1 MNLDHITPDLRPLAK
16 PIDDYYPDPTNART
30 GHDVERIAASLKK
43 YGQRTSIV
51 INRQENG
58 KIEKGNGTWRAA
70 KFLGWSHIAVVRE
83 DDDPVTAVSYG
94 IDDNR
99 TGDLSEWDLDI
110 LEKLIDS
117 LPDDA
122 LVGFKEGE
130 AEALLEGMDDD
141 EEYDGQV
148 GRDPSRP
155 SLVERFVVP
164 PFSVLDA
171 RKGYWQDRKRAW
183 LSLGIQSEL
192 GRGAEIA
199 PGGSLLPAATIIN
212 GKIERGDGRGRTLG
226 AIAPNEGGDN
236 GILASPGKYAA
247 KKRGGG

>member
-1 MNLDHITPDLRPLAK
+1 MNLDHITPDLRPLSQ
-16 PIDDYYPDPTNART
+16 PIDDFHLDPANARID
-30 GHDVERIAASLKK
+30 HDVDRIAASLKQ
-43 YGQRTSIV
+43 YGQRTPIV
-51 INRQENG
+51 VNSQENG
-58 KIEKGNGTWRAA
+58 KIEKGNGTWKAA
-70 KFLGWSHIAVVRE
+70 KQLGWTHIAVVSQ
-83 DDDPVTAVSYG
+83 DDDPMTAVGYG
-94 IDDNR
+94 ISDNR
-99 TGDLSEWDLDI
+99 TGDMSGWDFEI
-110 LEKLIDS
+110 LEKLTDS
-117 LPDDA
+117 LPDDIGT
-122 LVGFKEGE
+122 GFKPGE
-130 AEALLEGMDDD
+130 AEALIEGMDDD